1 VLIQALLSPG
11 RELIGGSK
19 NLNCRWIF
27 GFAKLIVESESVGSA
42 ERVSDPEGNVMRNH
56 AERSSDQAAEKW
68 HKDSKRL
75 SEKHG
80 VMLKKAR
87 VQSPTADGFES
98 ASKKVY
104 GSAHI
109 DPDCGTY
116 LTKPEH
122 SEYLLG

>member
-1 VLIQALLSPG
+1 MSDPQS
-11 RELIGGSK
+11 
-19 NLNCRWIF
+19 NN
-27 GFAKLIVESESVGSA
+27 VGSGK
-42 ERVSDPEGNVMRNH
+42 SVMRNH
-56 AERSSDQAAEKW
+56 AERPSGQAAEKW

-75 SEKHG
+75 SEKYG
-80 VMLKKAR
+80 VMLERAR

-116 LTKPEH
+116 LPNLSTVNKDAGLVYSYH
-122 SEYLLG
+122 WTFIYDCNTVLCSNLFTLQDLCFIFA

>member
-1 VLIQALLSPG
+1 VSDPQ
-11 RELIGGSK
+11 RTM
-19 NLNCRWIF
+19 
-27 GFAKLIVESESVGSA
+27 
-42 ERVSDPEGNVMRNH
+42 SDPEGNVMRNH

-68 HKDSKRL
+68 HRDSKRL

-104 GSAHI
+104 GSAHV

-116 LTKPEH
+116 LT
-122 SEYLLG
+122 

>member
-1 VLIQALLSPG
+1 M
-11 RELIGGSK
+11 
-19 NLNCRWIF
+19 
-27 GFAKLIVESESVGSA
+27 
-42 ERVSDPEGNVMRNH
+42 SDPQQKVLDPERSVVRNH

-80 VMLKKAR
+80 VMLEKAR

-104 GSAHI
+104 GSAQLI
-109 DPDCGTY
+109 RIAVPN
-116 LTKPEH
+116 
-122 SEYLLG
+122 